1 MRARSAVWRLVA
13 VGRSIAQ
20 GRVLALKRRGRCG
33 INKLADWAGRVMKRN
48 GRCERDGCGGVGMLC
63 LRVVYVGF
71 DWGIS
76 MATGARDAWS
86 VGEEGPLQG
95 DGLGKR
101 LQVGSLS
108 HGLSQ
113 CEARRRVGE

>member
-20 GRVLALKRRGRCG
+20 SRVLALKRRGRCG
-33 INKLADWAGRVMKRN
+33 MNKLADWAGRVMKRN

-76 MATGARDAWS
+76 MATGA
-86 VGEEGPLQG
+86 EM
-95 DGLGKR
+95 
-101 LQVGSLS
+101 
-108 HGLSQ
+108 HGAQ
-113 CEARRRVGE
+113 ERRGRSRATGQERKWAV